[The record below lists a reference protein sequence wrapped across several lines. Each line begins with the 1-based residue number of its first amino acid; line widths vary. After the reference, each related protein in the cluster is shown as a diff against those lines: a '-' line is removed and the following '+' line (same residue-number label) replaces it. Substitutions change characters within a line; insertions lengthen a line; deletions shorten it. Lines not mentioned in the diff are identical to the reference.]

1 MNPTVN
7 LEILVIDRSGRIEII
22 NSRYHTLEIHTLKI
36 KHILTVVHGDEIPK
50 RVYDG
55 LLYFGDEESSGSIT
69 LGDKLPRLPV
79 LIEKEFDGDRF
90 LQLSHFL
97 LLKKELELMGKVTS
111 LNRVVTSEIISQFL
125 VATENYLQ
133 IREGVKVSSIPE
145 SRYVLLYNCEVSGDV
160 PPSVWGLTVRGGKV
174 SSLKGGEYSHLNLIH
189 CEVKCP
195 EVQFPA
201 ELDTLNIIMCDIE
214 IDHCSFEGCE
224 ELTFLRVIESGLT
237 DIPIVSAPNL
247 YELDISQNPIY
258 SMDLDEAMR
267 NYPKLRN
274 LVLGRGS
281 GVVKIGTSPQNIVV
295 RSDGWRIVGS
305 SPNVFVIDY
314 DAETGNYGL

>member
-7 LEILVIDRSGRIEII
+7 LEILVIDKSRRIAII
-22 NSRYHTLEIHTLKI
+22 DSRYHTLEFHTLRV
-36 KHILTVVHGDEIPK
+36 KHNLTVVHGDEIPK
-50 RVYDG
+50 KVYDG
-55 LLYFGDEESSGSIT
+55 ILYIGDEENSGSIT

-90 LQLSHFL
+90 LQLSQYL
-97 LLKKELELMGKVTS
+97 LLKKELELMGKFIS
-111 LNRVVTSEIISQFL
+111 LHRVVSSEIIRQFL

-160 PPSVWGLTVRGGKV
+160 PPSVWGLTIRGGKV

-189 CEVKCP
+189 CEVKYP
-195 EVQFPA
+195 EVQFPT

-214 IDHCSFEGCE
+214 IDHSSFEGCE

-237 DIPIVSAPNL
+237 DIPIVGAPNL
-247 YELDISQNPIY
+247 YELDISQNPIDNL
-258 SMDLDEAMR
+258 DLDELMG

-274 LVLGRGS
+274 LVLGQGT
-281 GVVKIGTSPQNIVV
+281 GVVKVGMSTQNLVV
-295 RSDGWRIVGS
+295 RGEGWRIEGS
-305 SPNVFVIDY
+305 SPNVFVVGY
-314 DAETGNYGL
+314 NVETRNYGL